1 MRLTFQNGEHPEVVL
16 EKGRL
21 TIGSAP
27 DNQIVLA
34 DAGLA
39 PQQAL
44 FAADHRGLWL
54 CVPAEA
60 PPVHLNAR
68 PVRRLALL
76 RAGDLLTLQRVQV
89 LLRADGEQVQ
99 REIPASA
106 PAPLTETERP
116 AALRVLL
123 RGVAGPHFG
132 RSYPLD
138 TPLLIGRGAGADV
151 HIDDPAIAE
160 RQAQLELHGDRVVLR
175 HLGGDGCVL
184 NGIAVRDAVLA
195 SGDQLVFEQ
204 HRFVLEA
211 PGLPVR
217 GEAPKLVPVAPSSPS
232 PQPPA
237 DAEPALPSEPQ
248 QERSDTVW
256 WLIATAVVLAAA
268 LTALLIYAPR
278 ISG

>member
-1 MRLTFQNGEHPEVVL
+1 MRLTFQNGEHPEVML
-16 EKGRL
+16 EKGQL
-21 TIGSAP
+21 TLGSAP

-34 DAGLA
+34 NAGLA

-44 FAADHRGLWL
+44 FAADRRGLWL
-54 CVPAEA
+54 CVPPEA

-68 PVRRLALL
+68 PVHRLALL

-89 LLRADGEQVQ
+89 LLRADDERVE
-99 REIPASA
+99 REIPSAA
-106 PAPLTETERP
+106 PAPLPDAERT

-138 TPLLIGRGAGADV
+138 APLLIGRSTVADV
-151 HIDDPAIAE
+151 RIDDPAVAE

-175 HLGGDGCVL
+175 HLGGEGCVL
-184 NGIAVRDAVLA
+184 NGIPVRDAVL
-195 SGDQLVFEQ
+195 SPGDQLVFEQ

-211 PGLPVR
+211 PGLPSRDRAPKRAVVAPPPPDEEIAAAP
-217 GEAPKLVPVAPSSPS
+217 EAPPE
-232 PQPPA
+232 PQP
-237 DAEPALPSEPQ
+237 
-248 QERSDTVW
+248 ERSGTAW
-256 WLIATAVVLAAA
+256 WLIAAAAALAAA

-278 ISG
+278 LGG